1 MLPPTAMNAV
11 GSARSQ
17 RFIPEFLS
25 TPHATNLEFSF
36 AVVATHSY
44 RKHSKE
50 ILMRKSAT
58 AVATGLVI
66 LFCQLAP
73 SLAQTPDAVI
83 ELSGGSVG
91 AGIGFSWGSGTLTF
105 HGHRYPLKVTGISLV
120 SVGGTA
126 YTARGRVS
134 GLKTPE
140 DIDGV
145 YTSAAAGGTL
155 GGGRTA
161 AAMENH
167 NGVGILMISSSE
179 GLNLTLAGEGVRI
192 TLAE

>member
-1 MLPPTAMNAV
+1 
-11 GSARSQ
+11 
-17 RFIPEFLS
+17 
-25 TPHATNLEFSF
+25 
-36 AVVATHSY
+36 
-44 RKHSKE
+44 
-50 ILMRKSAT
+50 MRKSAA
-58 AVATGLVI
+58 AVATGLVA
-66 LFCQLAP
+66 LLCQLTP

-91 AGIGFSWGSGTLTF
+91 AGVGFSWGSGTLIF
-105 HGHRYPLKVTGISLV
+105 HGRRYPLKVTGISLV

-126 YTARGRVS
+126 YTASGSVS

-161 AAMENH
+161 AAMENQ
-167 NGVGILMISSSE
+167 NGVGILMISTTE
-179 GLNLTLAGEGVRI
+179 GLNLTLAGEGMKI
-192 TLAE
+192 SIAE